1 MRIAMNHKV
10 FCPGKIGIRLLLL
23 AALALAPRTQGA
35 VATVQLSGTWTTVND
50 TASVLDGSIGVGS
63 NYVATLVYDDT
74 TTNANTG
81 SDAALTATYLVTP
94 GQCSFNVTSGKYSFT
109 LPVTEGVEIDVDHLY
124 SSNPDEIILY
134 AQNYVL
140 TGPLPGEVSGGVGYV
155 NPE

>member
-1 MRIAMNHKV
+1 M
-10 FCPGKIGIRLLLL
+10 PGNIVIGLLLL

-94 GQCSFNVTSGKYSFT
+94 GQCSFNVTSGNYSFT

-124 SSNPDEIILY
+124 TAASRMKSLCMHKIMF
-134 AQNYVL
+134 
-140 TGPLPGEVSGGVGYV
+140 LPVHCRAESAAAWAT
-155 NPE
+155 